1 MCTGRRVVELVEAV
15 WRQATFEIGF
25 CPLIHKDLN
34 LCVAFAHSPLTLSH
48 SPSDAACCVC
58 VPLCVCQ
65 CVRNRQDTTVLRR
78 LSGLCWVVLCCV
90 CWVVFGVLA
99 ILDWRLGVRRDSGLW
114 TVCTVRRLSSARV
127 WVCASAA
134 LVLVSAAVSVSWP
147 WHRLACCV
155 CVCVCEVWLVAIVHI

>member
-1 MCTGRRVVELVEAV
+1 VELVEAV

-114 TVCTVRRLSSARV
+114 TKAPKLCSCMGVCKCSTGVGIGGGIGILT
-127 WVCASAA
+127 
-134 LVLVSAAVSVSWP
+134 
-147 WHRLACCV
+147 LA
-155 CVCVCEVWLVAIVHI
+155 